1 MADNKFSFWWSKPK
15 YVTVMPRQ
23 AEKREIPEGLWTKCP
38 DCSEILYNKELERN
52 LQVCHKC
59 GHHFR
64 MGARERMAMLLDPGT
79 FHEYQPLKA
88 IDPLSFFSYPEKL
101 KNSRAKS
108 GLSDAIVTGE
118 GEIEGNPTVFGIM
131 DYSFMLGSMGSVV
144 GEQVTRA
151 VEQAIEKRLPLVL
164 VCASGGG
171 ARMQEGMLSLMQMA
185 KTSSALA
192 KLEEAG
198 LFYLSILTDATMA
211 GVLAS
216 FASLGDVIIAEPA
229 AMVGFAGRRVIE
241 QTIREKLPPGSHTTE
256 FAFQHGMVDRVVERK
271 DLKAT
276 VAKLLA
282 FHRPVGGDR
291 QDG

>member
-15 YVTVMPRQ
+15 YVTVKPRQ

-38 DCSEILYNKELERN
+38 ECSELLYNKELERN
-52 LQVCHKC
+52 LQVCQKC

-64 MGARERMAMLLDPGT
+64 MKAAERVELLLDPGT
-79 FHEYQPLKA
+79 FKEYPPLQA
-88 IDPLSFFSYPEKL
+88 ADPLSFLSYPEKL
-101 KNSRAKS
+101 KSSRAKS
-108 GLSDAIVTGE
+108 GLDDAIITGE
-118 GEIEGNPTVFGIM
+118 GWIEGNPTVIGIM

-151 VEQAIEKRLPLVL
+151 VESAIDKRLPLVML
-164 VCASGGG
+164 CASGGG

-192 KLEEAG
+192 RLDQEG

-216 FASLGDVIIAEPA
+216 FASLGDVIIAEPG
-229 AMVGFAGRRVIE
+229 AMVGFAGPRVIE
-241 QTIREKLPPGSHTTE
+241 QTIREKLPPGSHTAE
-256 FAFQHGMVDRVVERK
+256 FAFQRGMVDMVVARK

-276 VAKLLA
+276 VGKLLA
-282 FHRPVGGDR
+282 FHRPVGGESW
-291 QDG
+291 DG

>member
-1 MADNKFSFWWSKPK
+1 MADNKFNFWWTKPK
-15 YVTVMPRQ
+15 YVTVIPRQ

-38 DCSEILYNKELERN
+38 QCSELLYNKELERN
-52 LQVCHKC
+52 FQVCQKC

-64 MGARERMAMLLDPGT
+64 MGAYARLGMLIDPDT
-79 FHEYQPLKA
+79 FHEYKSLEA
-88 IDPLSFFSYPEKL
+88 ADPLSFFAYPEKL
-101 KNSRAKS
+101 KSSRAKS
-108 GLSDAIVTGE
+108 GLSDAIITGE
-118 GEIEGNPTVFGIM
+118 GLIEGQPSVVGVM

-151 VEQAIEKRLPLVL
+151 VESAIEKKLPLIL

-185 KTSSALA
+185 KTSSALSR
-192 KLEEAG
+192 LDEAG

-216 FASLGDVIIAEPA
+216 FASLGDVIIAEPG
-229 AMVGFAGRRVIE
+229 AMIGFAGPRVIE

-256 FAFQHGMVDRVVERK
+256 FAYERGMVDLVVQRK

-276 VAKLLA
+276 VSKLLA
-282 FHRPVGGDR
+282 FHGPRGGER

>member
-1 MADNKFSFWWSKPK
+1 MADNKFNFWWTKPK
-15 YVTVMPRQ
+15 YVTVIPRQ

-38 DCSEILYNKELERN
+38 QCSELLYNKELERN
-52 LQVCHKC
+52 FQVCQKC

-64 MGARERMAMLLDPGT
+64 MGAYARLGMLIDPDT
-79 FHEYQPLKA
+79 FHEYKSLEA
-88 IDPLSFFSYPEKL
+88 ADPLSFFSYPEKL
-101 KNSRAKS
+101 KSSRAKS
-108 GLSDAIVTGE
+108 GLSDAIITGE
-118 GEIEGNPTVFGIM
+118 GLIEGQPSVVGVM
-131 DYSFMLGSMGSVV
+131 DYSFMLGSMGYVV

-151 VEQAIEKRLPLVL
+151 VESAIEKKLPLIL

-185 KTSSALA
+185 KTSSALSR
-192 KLEEAG
+192 LDEAG

-216 FASLGDVIIAEPA
+216 FASLGDVIIAEPG
-229 AMVGFAGRRVIE
+229 AMIGFAGPRVIE

-256 FAFQHGMVDRVVERK
+256 FAYERGMVDLVVQRK

-276 VAKLLA
+276 VSKLLA
-282 FHRPVGGDR
+282 FHGPRGGER

>member
-1 MADNKFSFWWSKPK
+1 MAENKFNFWWSKPK
-15 YVTVMPRQ
+15 YVRVVPRQ
-23 AEKREIPEGLWTKCP
+23 AEKRDIPEGLWTKCP
-38 DCSEILYNKELERN
+38 HCSEILYNKELERN
-52 LQVCHKC
+52 LRVCQEC

-64 MGARERMAMLLDPGT
+64 MGAKERIAMLTDPDT
-79 FHEYQPLKA
+79 FQPYPPLQSV
-88 IDPLSFFSYPEKL
+88 DPLSFFAYPEKL
-101 KNSRAKS
+101 KKSRDRS
-108 GLSDAIVTGE
+108 GLTDAIVTGK
-118 GEIEGNPTVFGIM
+118 GTIEGYPAVVGAM

-144 GEQVTRA
+144 GEQVTL
-151 VEQAIEKRLPLVL
+151 AIERAIDQRLPLVL

-192 KLEEAG
+192 KLDQAG

-216 FASLGDVIIAEPA
+216 FASLGDVIIAEPG
-229 AMVGFAGRRVIE
+229 AMIGFAGPRVIE

-256 FAFQHGMVDRVVERK
+256 FAFQRGMVDLVVERK

-276 VAKLLA
+276 VGKLLA
-282 FHRPVGGDR
+282 FHSGGD
-291 QDG
+291 